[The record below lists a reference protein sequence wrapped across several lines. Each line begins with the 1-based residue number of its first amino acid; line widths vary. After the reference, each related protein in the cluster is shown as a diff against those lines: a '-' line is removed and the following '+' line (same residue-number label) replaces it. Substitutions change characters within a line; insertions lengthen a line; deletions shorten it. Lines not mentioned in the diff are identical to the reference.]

1 MELVKLGKRGQVSIP
16 RAVLKQLGIEGEQTL
31 IVEVAPDGSIVMRQ
45 AGVYPLET
53 YSEERLRE
61 FEEADRMT
69 AKEKARLEGKL
80 GRSSR

>member
-16 RAVLKQLGIEGEQTL
+16 RAILRQLGIDGEQTL
-31 IVEVAPDGSIVMRQ
+31 IVEVTPDGSIVMRQ

-53 YSEERLRE
+53 YSEERVRE

-69 AKEKARLEGKL
+69 AGEKARLKRKL
-80 GRSSR
+80 GRSAR

>member
-1 MELVKLGKRGQVSIP
+1 
-16 RAVLKQLGIEGEQTL
+16 
-31 IVEVAPDGSIVMRQ
+31 MRQ

-69 AKEKARLEGKL
+69 AKEKARLERKL

>member
-16 RAVLKQLGIEGEQTL
+16 RVILKQLGIEGEQTL
-31 IVEVAPDGSIVMRQ
+31 IVEVAEDGSIVMRQ

-61 FEEADRMT
+61 FEDADRMT
-69 AKEKARLEGKL
+69 TKEKARLERKL
-80 GRSSR
+80 GRSAR